1 MKYMATA
8 LETHITYNYHSLEW
22 VWAEAALNT
31 KLLSDSMGYL
41 YQFERRMITLFLRN
55 LLRKNSLTNSLVLPR
70 LKLICM
76 TSMGTETYTYIFEQL
91 NKITRKTKVIKNKN

>member
-1 MKYMATA
+1 MSNIEVSLKISTNKLHSNTT

-41 YQFERRMITLFLRN
+41 YWFEKRMMTPFLTN

-70 LKLICM
+70 
-76 TSMGTETYTYIFEQL
+76 TYMHD
-91 NKITRKTKVIKNKN
+91 